1 MIKVIFVENNEVKMS
16 KEEFERLL
24 EETYK
29 RGKEENYK
37 AAYNEGYK
45 DGYCNS
51 HWYGG
56 LIGTTTTST
65 DGPTITY
72 LNDTGKHNT
81 CPNPWLDHPVFC
93 SDIRSDGTHD
103 SVHMSKPMED

>member
-1 MIKVIFVENNEVKMS
+1 MIKVIFVENNEIKMS

-24 EETYK
+24 EETYR

-45 DGYCNS
+45 DGYCHN

-56 LIGTTTTST
+56 ISCTTLNATGT
-65 DGPTITY
+65 DNTIT
-72 LNDTGKHNT
+72 N
-81 CPNPWLDHPVFC
+81 PNPWLDRTVYC
-93 SDIRSDGTHD
+93 D
-103 SVHMSKPMED
+103 SVNISNSCRGE

>member
-1 MIKVIFVENNEVKMS
+1 MIKVIFVENNEIKMS

-29 RGKEENYK
+29 RGKDENYE

-51 HWYGG
+51 RWYGG
-56 LIGTTTTST
+56 YYGSITLNNEGIKCLNSTST
-65 DGPTITY
+65 DKTFNKDWRDYITY
-72 LNDTGKHNT
+72 CSTESSSSANDIAIT
-81 CPNPWLDHPVFC
+81 
-93 SDIRSDGTHD
+93 
-103 SVHMSKPMED
+103 SKSMEE

>member
-1 MIKVIFVENNEVKMS
+1 MIKVIFVENNEIKMS

-24 EETYK
+24 EETYR
-29 RGKEENYK
+29 RGKDENYE
-37 AAYNEGYK
+37 AAYNKGYK
-45 DGYCNS
+45 DGYCG
-51 HWYGG
+51 HWWYS
-56 LIGTTTTST
+56 GTTTTST

-72 LNDTGKHNT
+72 LNSTGDNT

-103 SVHMSKPMED
+103 SVYMSKPMED

>member
-1 MIKVIFVENNEVKMS
+1 MIKVIFVENNEIKMS

-24 EETYK
+24 EETYR
-29 RGKEENYK
+29 RGKEENYE
-37 AAYNEGYK
+37 AAYNKGYK
-45 DGYCNS
+45 DGYCG

-72 LNDTGKHNT
+72 LNSTGVDNT
-81 CPNPWLDHPVFC
+81 RPNPWIDHTVSC
-93 SDIRSDGTHD
+93 SGISSSSTHD
-103 SVHMSKPMED
+103 SVYMSKPMED